1 MLLRRGCADSGEI
14 ADFALQEVSFLA
26 WHLRLGPALS
36 RFVWTGKINR
46 RLYFVQFW
54 PGYFLGVAA
63 DHIEGTGVARGS
75 RARHEGLGGGVQ
87 VPRTWTGVE
96 VPLNS

>member
-1 MLLRRGCADSGEI
+1 LLRRGCADSGEI
-14 ADFALQEVSFLA
+14 ADFALQKVPFFA
-26 WHLRLGPALS
+26 RHLRLGPALS

-54 PGYFLGVAA
+54 PGYFLGLAA

-75 RARHEGLGGGVQ
+75 HARREGLGAVVQ
-87 VPRTWTGVE
+87 APRTWTGVE